1 MGEEGDNQD
10 ISACDHFRPNQGRQP
25 PSIHSAACRR
35 TARIDVVFASFR
47 KVHTAVLQSQGPDA
61 TPSPSLLASAAP
73 AANCVIFPS
82 RDDVAETAAP
92 ARGETIYLDALNA
105 ARNGVHIVKTHA
117 RRKQKC
123 GESAAL
129 LLPLPTLWLPHAA
142 TTLPPLPLRWEDR
155 VDDDAYD
162 DLRENFP
169 DEDDD

>member
-1 MGEEGDNQD
+1 MPPNCQD
-10 ISACDHFRPNQGRQP
+10 RRRFR
-25 PSIHSAACRR
+25 
-35 TARIDVVFASFR
+35 
-47 KVHTAVLQSQGPDA
+47 LLSQGAHRRPTVSRTGKEADA

-73 AANCVIFPS
+73 AANCVFFPS

-155 VDDDAYD
+155 VNDDAYD